1 MAHILQ
7 NTMPEILD
15 GGVNVY
21 QIVLLVV
28 PFQVSF
34 DVHRD
39 PGHQRRGGGDLGIG
53 MVLSNKYFGSV
64 LVGEELQVDGT
75 GDVVGVVGK

>member
-53 MVLSNKYFGSV
+53 GPFEQIFWQCACRRGAA
-64 LVGEELQVDGT
+64 G
-75 GDVVGVVGK
+75 